1 MLNWLRTRGHFQRH
15 SSKHRVVH
23 RFHYVDDY
31 SFAVVSSTTRPIGT
45 GVGLF
50 NHTAIDQMGG
60 STFHLIQKQQEND
73 SGWIGC
79 IVVACARRGVVRSLM
94 VQDHG
99 LLSCRVDSKWYV
111 VFDQIRIFSSLTWQS
126 ARKIIFIRAK
136 PRDEI
141 TIVRTKCNNSIGRC
155 VGI

>member
-1 MLNWLRTRGHFQRH
+1 MDAILIENERQVQRDTAVNIA
-15 SSKHRVVH
+15 SFIVFTVAM
-23 RFHYVDDY
+23 VTP
-31 SFAVVSSTTRPIGT
+31 FAVVSSTTRPIGT

-94 VQDHG
+94 VQDHS

-111 VFDQIRIFSSLTWQS
+111 VFDQIGMFSSLTCQT
-126 ARKIIFIRAK
+126 ARKINFSAHNRAIK
-136 PRDEI
+136 
-141 TIVRTKCNNSIGRC
+141 
-155 VGI
+155 